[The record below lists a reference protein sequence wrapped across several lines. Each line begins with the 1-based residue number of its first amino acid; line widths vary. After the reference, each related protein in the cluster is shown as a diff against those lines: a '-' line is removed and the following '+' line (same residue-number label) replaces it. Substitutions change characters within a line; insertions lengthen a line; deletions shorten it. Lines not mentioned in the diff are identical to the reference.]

1 MASKK
6 RSTSTATP
14 SRLDSPEAAASPEM
28 PSIAGPA
35 ELGEPT
41 LDVASISSESALS
54 ATPPAPTV
62 AVVVSHKEQK
72 LIEWMMA
79 HPNEVIRQRQEM
91 LMTLAKRRCTYGRD
105 GGTMPVTL
113 TPLFLSQAA
122 LNKVK
127 TVGETFDRIIDK
139 VVNGYRDDPRVR
151 AHFPYTEIPKEWID
165 WDPGYAKPTVLNRH
179 DALFDGK
186 NLKFIE
192 FNTDNPG
199 GRAWCDT
206 LEEIFRSYPMYQD
219 LISSFTPKADR
230 AMLRAGVDALL
241 HCYKDAGGT
250 KEKPR
255 IGIVSFK
262 EYLPGSDMEI
272 TRDYLV
278 EHGYDAHFMDAR
290 DFEYRDGGLYSN
302 RVRFD
307 LLNLALRFLF
317 FKRFPRE
324 MKDFLEGIRDRGVV
338 CVNPW
343 RATIGAQKEAM
354 SFISN
359 PENHGYF
366 TEEEVAVIKEHL
378 PWTRKLDETI
388 TMSPDGSDISLQ
400 EYMVKNKERLVLKPG
415 WGAGGQDV
423 KVGRTTDT
431 AEWNSVVS
439 NVIGCPWWVVQEAVP
454 VPEYEMP
461 VLKGGKVV
469 LEKKFLNINPY
480 IFDGKYAGC
489 LGRVSASNVV
499 NVSSGGGIIP
509 IFPLKE
515 D

>member
-1 MASKK
+1 MPAKKKTTSAVVSSKLE
-6 RSTSTATP
+6 T
-14 SRLDSPEAAASPEM
+14 PEAAASPEVA
-28 PSIAGPA
+28 PVGSPPG
-35 ELGEPT
+35 LGEPGGDT
-41 LDVASISSESALS
+41 EQISAESAMA
-54 ATPPAPTV
+54 ATPPPPSV

-72 LIEWMMA
+72 LTEWMIA
-79 HPNEVIRQRQEM
+79 HPAEVIRQRQEM
-91 LMTLAKRRCTYGRD
+91 LTTLAKRRCTYGRD

-122 LNKVK
+122 LNRIK

-139 VVNGYRDDPRVR
+139 VVNGYRDDPHVR

-165 WDPGYAKPTVLNRH
+165 WDPGYSKPTVLNRH

-219 LISSFTPKADR
+219 LIASYSKPGDR
-230 AMLRAGVDALL
+230 AMLKAGLDAML

-250 KEKPR
+250 KDKPR
-255 IGIVSFK
+255 IGIGSFK

-278 EHGYDAHFMDAR
+278 EHGYDAHFVDPR
-290 DFEYRDGGLYSN
+290 DLEYRDGGLWSN

-307 LLNLALRFLF
+307 LVNLALRFLF
-317 FKRFPRE
+317 FKRFPHE
-324 MKDFLEGIRDRGVV
+324 MKDFLDAIRDRAIV
-338 CVNPW
+338 CLNPW
-343 RATIGAQKEAM
+343 RAIIGAQKEAM

-359 PENHGYF
+359 PVNHHYF
-366 TEEEVAVIKEHL
+366 TEEEVKCINDHL

-388 TMSPDGSDISLQ
+388 TMSPEGSDISLA
-400 EYMVKNKERLVLKPG
+400 EYMIKNRERLVLKPG
-415 WGAGGQDV
+415 WGAGGHDV

-431 AEWNSVVS
+431 AEWQAYVRDTM
-439 NVIGCPWWVVQEAVP
+439 GCSWWVVQEAVH

-469 LEKKFLNINPY
+469 LEKKYLNINPY